1 MLAPV
6 ALLALALLQP
16 RADAPTADAG
26 AAATPD
32 DSGALVRSAIEA
44 ERRFLALWRREWM
57 ESNTHERLGST
68 RMGAVHCHHD
78 GRPYAPNLIRSER
91 SARSWCPTWGLTERR
106 QPATAGADEW
116 RDGTLDSTLDARR
129 RPRVVAARGALLR
142 LLDSTERRVPTSDFV
157 VGQRVRFLLDAGDA
171 DGAASAARGCR
182 ATPAWCAA
190 LVGYV
195 HAVRG
200 RLPAADSAFTV
211 ARSRMPPV
219 ERCAWDDVGPL
230 LPPADR
236 RRYAAMPCAAR
247 DSVSARVWWV
257 SDPLLVEPGNER
269 RVEHDARRTLVR
281 LRAALSEDERHYWQP
296 LDGGDALIEMVVRYG
311 WPSRSVWGG
320 RYEDANHTG
329 WLAGHGSAGSPPY
342 VTAEYVGGRPHVVP
356 PLRTALDPSSARGA
370 DWQLHPE
377 DVTRPGRW
385 WPAEH
390 YARRAGPLVQLP
402 EGQWA
407 LFRRREASLLAV
419 ATALD
424 PGPLGVAAGDSVDA
438 ALVVSWRPDSVRQL
452 ARVRAAAGTPLV
464 LQAPTPSGAALV
476 GVELPGDSAHPTA
489 ARARFGIA
497 APPSLAAMRPGE
509 VAVSDPLLFDPPAG
523 TDPLPEGADA
533 AIARML
539 TTTRLR
545 DVRRLGLYWESYGLA
560 AGDTVDVAVRLER
573 RDRSGLLRR
582 LAERLSMMTEQDG
595 AVAVRWREPQP
606 GRAAVSAIDGPVPV
620 LSRSLVLD
628 VSGLP
633 AGSYWLDV
641 SVARP
646 GQAAVQGRRELVIE

>member
-1 MLAPV
+1 MLAHV
-6 ALLALALLQP
+6 ALLTLTLLQP
-16 RADAPTADAG
+16 RPDARISAAPGDTA
-26 AAATPD
+26 
-32 DSGALVRSAIEA
+32 ALVRTAIEA
-44 ERRFLALWRREWM
+44 ERKFLALWRREWM
-57 ESNTHERLGST
+57 ESNTHERLGGT
-68 RMGAVHCHHD
+68 RMGAIHCHHD
-78 GRPYAPNLIRSER
+78 GQPYAPNLIRSAR
-91 SARSWCPTWGLTERR
+91 SARSWCPTWGLVEGR
-106 QPATAGADEW
+106 QPETVVDDEW
-116 RDGTLDSTLDARR
+116 RDGRLDSTLDARR
-129 RPRVVAARGALLR
+129 RPRIAAAREKLLQ
-142 LLDSTERRVPTSDFV
+142 LLDSTERLVPTSDFV
-157 VGQRVRFLLDAGDA
+157 VGQRVRFLLDAGDG
-171 DGAASAARGCR
+171 DGAAAAARGCR
-182 ATPAWCAA
+182 ASPSWCAA

-195 HAVRG
+195 HAVRSQ
-200 RLPAADSAFTV
+200 LPAADSAFTV
-211 ARSRMPPV
+211 ARSLMSAA

-236 RRYAAMPCAAR
+236 TRYTALPCAAR

-269 RVEHDARRTLVR
+269 RVAHDARRTLVR

-296 LDGGDALIEMVVRYG
+296 PDGGDALIEMVMRYG

-329 WLAGHGSAGSPPY
+329 WLASHGSAGSPPY
-342 VTAEYVGGRPHVVP
+342 VTAEYVGARPHVVP
-356 PLRTALDPSSARGA
+356 PLRTALDPASARGA
-370 DWQLHPE
+370 DWQLHPA
-377 DVTRPGRW
+377 DVSRPGRW

-390 YARRAGPLVQLP
+390 YARSAGPLVQLP

-407 LFRRREASLLAV
+407 LFRRRDASLLAV

-424 PGPLGVAAGDSVDA
+424 GGTLRVAAGDSVDA
-438 ALVVSWRPDSVRQL
+438 ALLVSSHPDSVRQI
-452 ARVRAAAGTPLV
+452 ARVRAAVGTSLV
-464 LQAPTPSGAALV
+464 LQATTATGPALV
-476 GVELPGDSAHPTA
+476 GVELPGDRARPTA
-489 ARARFGIA
+489 ARTRFGIA

-509 VAVSDPLLFDPPAG
+509 IAVSDPLLFQPPEG
-523 TDPLPEGADA
+523 TDPLPDGVDA

-545 DVRRLGLYWESYGLA
+545 GVRRLGLYWESYGLA

-573 RDRSGLLRR
+573 RDRTGLLRR
-582 LAERLSMMTEQDG
+582 LAERLNMMTEQDG

-606 GRAAVSAIDGPVPV
+606 GRAAPHAIEGPVPV
-620 LSRSLVLD
+620 QSRSLVLD

-646 GQAAVQGRRELVIE
+646 GQTAVQGRRELVIE